1 MVRFIFLVLSL
12 TLFAEA
18 GSSQS
23 ISTGGGSEA
32 ERLKPVVNVE
42 ESPGAPLKISSAT
55 TKWATSDEQMLEIY
69 VVVENVSEL
78 EIRSYAWRSGT
89 RVGSQNNEAC
99 LLHNSQSL
107 GKILRPGDSDS
118 KSTWRRIP
126 LDSASRNIDLSLDFV
141 EFANGS
147 NWGID
152 TCHSA
157 ERLSGLRAGAL
168 AAKDKFARIQNQNGG
183 RDLINLLKLDAPII
197 EAPDGHSSVWV
208 DGFRGGVR
216 TLFEKLRKANEEG
229 GLPEIERVLRMP
241 FDASGK

>member
-12 TLFAEA
+12 TLFAEV

-23 ISTGGGSEA
+23 VSANAGSET
-32 ERLKPVVNVE
+32 ERLKPVVNVQE
-42 ESPGAPLKISSAT
+42 PPGTPLKISAT
-55 TKWATSDEQMLEIY
+55 TKWATADEQMLEIY

-89 RVGSQNNEAC
+89 RDGSQNNDAC
-99 LLHNSQSL
+99 LLHNSQSV

-126 LDSASRNIDLSLDFV
+126 LDSPSPNIDLSLDFV

-147 NWGID
+147 TWGID
-152 TCHSA
+152 TCQSA

-168 AAKDKFARIQNQNGG
+168 AAKDKFAKIQNQNGG
-183 RDLINLLKLDAPII
+183 RGLINLLKLDAPIM

-229 GLPEIERVLRMP
+229 GLPEVERVLQMP